1 MKLPPRQLLQGRLTP
16 QAQDANA
23 VNFKGDEESTSSRLR
38 VYRKTYIAMLASST
52 LSLIASLVL
61 SYDAI
66 KIAAQPTVKLACD
79 INAIVSC
86 GKVARSW
93 QSNLLGFPNAF
104 LGLMSEPVVIALAIA
119 GLGLVV
125 FPRWFLRVAHI
136 FYALGLAFAFWLLS
150 QSFFVIKAL
159 CPWCLLVTLSTVTV
173 FSTISRINIME
184 NTWGLSEE
192 RHKRLVDI
200 LDRGWGRVFYTFT
213 YSFLALAIF
222 LKYGTKLIA

>member
-1 MKLPPRQLLQGRLTP
+1 MSEIAT
-16 QAQDANA
+16 
-23 VNFKGDEESTSSRLR
+23 VSRLR
-38 VYRKTYIAMLASST
+38 AYRKTYIAMLISST

-61 SYDAI
+61 SYDA
-66 KIAAQPTVKLACD
+66 VKLAANPGIKLSCD
-79 INAIVSC
+79 VNAIVSC

-104 LGLMSEPVVIALAIA
+104 LGLMSEPVVIAIAVA

-125 FPRWFLRVAHI
+125 FPRWFLRAAHI
-136 FYALGLAFAFWLLS
+136 FYALGLIFAFWLLS

-159 CPWCLLVTLSTVTV
+159 CPWCLLVTVSTVTV

-184 NTWGLSEE
+184 NTWNLSEE
-192 RHKRLVDI
+192 RKEKWVSFLN
-200 LDRGWGRVFYTFT
+200 RGWGRVLYTFT

-222 LKYGTKLIA
+222 FKYGTKLIQ